1 MSRCDLLVSE
11 DDGNKREEAGA
22 EGEAG
27 VRGRERKS
35 RSTSTNTVL
44 AVVEGTQNRE
54 KENEEDRWLARRQEV
69 DEKRRDMEAHYHKNI
84 WTKDPH
90 GGRYR
95 RSTGPDA
102 RSGYDALEETKDGS
116 KVEPELG
123 YEKPQIGPTSNFVG
137 NHMTQV
143 RASRTPL
150 NIFQKKK

>member
-1 MSRCDLLVSE
+1 M
-11 DDGNKREEAGA
+11 G
-22 EGEAG
+22 
-27 VRGRERKS
+27 
-35 RSTSTNTVL
+35 
-44 AVVEGTQNRE
+44 
-54 KENEEDRWLARRQEV
+54 ENEEDRWLARRQEV

-102 RSGYDALEETKDGS
+102 RSGYDALEETKYGS

-137 NHMTQV
+137 NHMTQGAIDLIQSQLSRKD
-143 RASRTPL
+143 RAHETGKL
-150 NIFQKKK
+150 QQ

>member
-1 MSRCDLLVSE
+1 MSLCEGEDEASVKMRELAVAGQNQTEMSLSLV
-11 DDGNKREEAGA
+11 KREEE
-22 EGEAG
+22 EGGGEG
-27 VRGRERKS
+27 K
-35 RSTSTNTVL
+35 VL
-44 AVVEGTQNRE
+44 DE
-54 KENEEDRWLARRQEV
+54 RWLARRQEAE
-69 DEKRRDMEAHYHKNI
+69 EKRRDMEEHYHKNI

-102 RSGYDALEETKDGS
+102 RRGYDALEEMKDGS

-143 RASRTPL
+143 RQRTQIPPPHPL
-150 NIFQKKK
+150 SIGSCVDQA